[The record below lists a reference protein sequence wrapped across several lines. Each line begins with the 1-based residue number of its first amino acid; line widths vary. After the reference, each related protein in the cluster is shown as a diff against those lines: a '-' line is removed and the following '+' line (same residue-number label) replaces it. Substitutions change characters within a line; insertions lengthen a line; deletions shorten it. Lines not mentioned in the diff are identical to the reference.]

1 MLGTHIFK
9 VQKLGRRTNRE
20 KLIITLY
27 DPIDFRKFNQGNL
40 WLVKFMMLKPTSPGV
55 AELVINTMKQGVRT
69 PTVVAIVE
77 VDTLWT
83 SIEKFLTAL
92 KTENII
98 NKWECNNP
106 TVQKEDISYE

>member
-27 DPIDFRKFNQGNL
+27 DPIDFRKFNQGVYHP
-40 WLVKFMMLKPTSPGV
+40 VKFLKLTPVAPGM
-55 AELVINTMKQGVRT
+55 AELVINVVKQGVRT
-69 PTVVAIVE
+69 PTVVALIE

-83 SIEKFLTAL
+83 SIEQFLTAL
-92 KTENII
+92 KTENIV
-98 NKWECNNP
+98 NKWECSNP
-106 TVQKEDISYE
+106 VVQR